1 MTTTAQQMLNEYIE
15 AEKAVLAGRT
25 VTIGGRTLT
34 MVDLNQIRE
43 GRQEWELR
51 VYAERTAA
59 QGGNPGYSLASF

>member
-1 MTTTAQQMLNEYIE
+1 MTTTAQQMLNEYID

-34 MVDLNQIRE
+34 MVDLIQIRE
-43 GRQEWELR
+43 GRQEWERR
-51 VYAERTAA
+51 VNAERTVA

>member
-1 MTTTAQQMLNEYIE
+1 MTTTAQQMLNEYID

-34 MVDLNQIRE
+34 MVDLIQIRE
-43 GRQEWELR
+43 GRQEWERR
-51 VYAERTAA
+51 VNAERIAA